1 MDQSIINF
9 ELVSNVA
16 ATSRQLYGR
25 EYLVVPM
32 TMVVPGVLHGSR
44 GPLLYTKEEIGSNP
58 SAWNSIPIVKNHPQA
73 RTARTSEYL
82 DKAGMGIV
90 LNAHVSADGK
100 LVAEGWFDAERTQ
113 VVDNVIYEK
122 LKSGEKIELST
133 GVGVSIDNEVGDN
146 PVFNGVRY
154 EGIAKNLKPDHLAI
168 LPDDEGACSLKD
180 GCGVNNSKGWKERF
194 EKLWNAVFPGET
206 KRKIPKEDGMAL
218 SADQRGAL
226 ISEVVNCSCGGNGS
240 KKYTESD
247 RDVLNKLSDEGLI
260 ALHSASKGA
269 ASGGDHKKK
278 EETVTET
285 KVVVTNELT
294 DEQKDLIQYAQ
305 NKKAEEKKELIKS
318 LVEKVPADQ
327 RQAQVLNLSGKT
339 LEELTELKKT
349 VDALNSSDSEGDA
362 GSDFSGAAPRQ
373 TGVSNGKKGGGKP
386 KEEDPLEEVAWNWGG
401 EKDSQED

>member
-44 GPLLYTKEEIGSNP
+44 GPLLYTKEEIASNP
-58 SAWNSIPIVKNHPQA
+58 SAWNSIPIVKNHPSA
-73 RTARTSEYL
+73 RTARTPEYL

-90 LNAHVSADGK
+90 LNAHISTDGK
-100 LVAEGWFDAERTQ
+100 LVAEGWFDVQRTQ
-113 VVDNVIYEK
+113 VVDNSIYEK

-194 EKLWNAVFPGET
+194 EQLWNAVFPSET
-206 KRKIPKEDGMAL
+206 RKKIPKEDGMAL

-226 ISEVVNCSCGGNGS
+226 ISEVVNCSCSGNGG
-240 KKYTESD
+240 KKYAETD
-247 RDVLNKLSDEGLI
+247 REILNKLSDEGLI
-260 ALHSASKGA
+260 ALHSASKGT
-269 ASGGDHKKK
+269 ASGGNKKS
-278 EETVTET
+278 EEGVTET

-294 DEQKDLIQYAQ
+294 ADQKELIEYAL

-318 LVEKVPADQ
+318 LVAKVPADQ

-339 LEELTELKKT
+339 LDELTELKKT
-349 VDALNSSDSEGDA
+349 VDALNSSESEGDA

-373 TGVSNGKKGGGKP
+373 TGVSNGKKNGGKS
-386 KEEDPLEEVAWNWGG
+386 KEEEPLEEVAWNWGG
-401 EKDSQED
+401 EKDSEED